1 MKTYL
6 WKKKIEIKKSVFKCL
21 LMITVPLITGG
32 VYTKIFPL
40 NPNWFYFM
48 FPITIS
54 VLNYYITYNV
64 DDIAC
69 ASTYALVGIPQKTMW
84 ISNIIFCSVVGYVMS
99 IGLELIAVVLK
110 LVSFDGG
117 AILLTFMSIPCAV
130 SLLGLSTI
138 HYLTNSKKQM
148 LVASFFSI
156 ICLLLV
162 PITVLTNVYLPIE
175 RLNMVVYGI
184 ITIIFII
191 VAIGMYIYMGQKDCL
206 ETLVRNSKIYIEGY
220 DKNFFREE

>member
-6 WKKKIEIKKSVFKCL
+6 WKKKIELKKSFFKCFL
-21 LMITVPLITGG
+21 LIVVPLIIGG

-40 NPNWFYFM
+40 NQHWFYFM

-84 ISNIIFCSVVGYVMS
+84 ISSIIFCSVVGYIMS
-99 IGLELIAVVLK
+99 TVFELIAVVLK
-110 LVSFDGG
+110 LVSFDSGSVVLT
-117 AILLTFMSIPCAV
+117 LLSIPCTF

-148 LVASFFSI
+148 LVASIFSI
-156 ICLLLV
+156 ICLMLAPL
-162 PITVLTNVYLPIE
+162 TVLTNMYLPIE

-184 ITIIFII
+184 ITVIFII
-191 VAIGMYIYMGQKDCL
+191 VAIGMYIYMGQESCL